1 MAREFLNVL
10 PVPPC
15 WIINSVLWPRGEV
28 RSPPIQDQ
36 GGRTDRVFGPYKKGP
51 RSFCRSTAAKSVRGL
66 GLVSRFYHPRNP
78 RFKTKNARFDILW
91 KERVFV
97 PSPDVGS
104 VSSSRN

>member
-1 MAREFLNVL
+1 MSQTLKVNGKSHTVDVDPSTPLLYILRNDLGL
-10 PVPPC
+10 QG
-15 WIINSVLWPRGEV
+15 PR
-28 RSPPIQDQ
+28 I
-36 GGRTDRVFGPYKKGP
+36 DRVFGPYKKGP